1 MHIGMHI
8 GMHSVYCGYRFY
20 SGRYNIAIWCWN
32 LSICAQ
38 LEDLPIFQLSTVLDL
53 GDWIELMMQFWSKSA
68 TKHTRLYVITTGHPA
83 KLQCV
88 WETLSDDRFALEWL
102 SVFPSGPKRS
112 CWSLKEQKAKLQH
125 QQRLKPQTTRIS
137 YSWFMYSIFAKSS
150 QLPWATFLLYK
161 QKLATLLSKYL
172 QPCPVWLWQLVKTLL
187 HVCLRACLCELS
199 AVLKWDL
206 EQLLL

>member
-1 MHIGMHI
+1 M
-8 GMHSVYCGYRFY
+8 
-20 SGRYNIAIWCWN
+20 GR
-32 LSICAQ
+32 
-38 LEDLPIFQLSTVLDL
+38 STVLDL

-68 TKHTRLYVITTGHPA
+68 TKHTRLYVNTTGHPA

-199 AVLKWDL
+199 AVVKWDL
-206 EQLLL
+206 EQLGSCRFPSGIELLWVWQLIEHILKKIFNHTD